1 MRLLNKTN
9 IDFIN
14 RKQYA
19 IFISSVV
26 IIVGMISLFI
36 KGGPPLSIDFTG
48 GTIVQ
53 IKFDEAVEI
62 RQIRQEMDQHGFENP
77 QIINFGNPS
86 EILIKLQYLGSN
98 SDLSDNLDKALE
110 KKFDLRR
117 IESVGPKIGKELQ
130 TDAIY
135 AILLALI
142 LILIYITF
150 RFDRNYALG
159 SMIALIHDIL
169 ITLSIFTFFNY
180 EIDLSIIAAF
190 LTIVGYSLNDT
201 IVLFDR
207 IRENVPKLIKDSL
220 VNIVNISINE
230 TLSRTVITSLTTL
243 IVLFILYLMGG
254 EVIKLFAFA
263 LLVGVLAGTYSSIFI
278 ASPAMIYFETKK
290 ISNKKQ

>member
-19 IFISSVV
+19 IFISLVF
-26 IIVGMISLFI
+26 IIAGIVSLFI

-62 RQIRQEMDQHGFENP
+62 SQIRQQMDEYGFEKP

-86 EILIKLQYLGSN
+86 EVLIKLQYLGSS
-98 SDLSDNLDKALE
+98 SDLSDNLDKALD
-110 KKFDLRR
+110 KKFDVRR

-130 TDAIY
+130 ADAIY

-150 RFDRNYALG
+150 RFDKNYALG
-159 SMIALIHDIL
+159 SMIALIHDVL

-207 IRENVPKLIKDSL
+207 IRENVPKLIKDTL

-278 ASPAMIYFETKK
+278 ASPVMIYFESKR